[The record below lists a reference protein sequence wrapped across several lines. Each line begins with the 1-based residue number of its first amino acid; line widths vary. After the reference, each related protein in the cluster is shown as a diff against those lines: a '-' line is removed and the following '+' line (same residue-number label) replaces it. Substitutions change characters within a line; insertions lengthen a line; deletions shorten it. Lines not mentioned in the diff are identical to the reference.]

1 MIRLIHRLIL
11 TYRPQTRSSNFNYT
25 SRHTRME
32 RWRNKSGCLRSSNIT
47 DFALSA
53 PPPPSPPFFSTDAYL
68 FEQMYISL
76 LIFDVWLRS
85 RKVIK
90 YSFFLRY
97 VYATIRRGEKKK
109 LLLYPVW
116 NRAPFISPF
125 FFPLGKWKK
134 QTMRIKGEKERER
147 NRGRDFIDQ
156 MHFHEIQRSLYVSN
170 SRNVSILRN
179 DKFIG

>member
-1 MIRLIHRLIL
+1 MAACAARISQISH
-11 TYRPQTRSSNFNYT
+11 
-25 SRHTRME
+25 
-32 RWRNKSGCLRSSNIT
+32 CL
-47 DFALSA
+47 
-53 PPPPSPPFFSTDAYL
+53 PPPPPFFSTDAYL

-97 VYATIRRGEKKK
+97 VVYATIRRGEKKK